1 MHCPI
6 KEEEMET
13 RRRRENTEHCRVLG
27 VLEEMKVFYSDTMTG
42 WRGAITEWE
51 ATIDECPPGGRNQQ
65 LQSTTD
71 IGNRELVLFS
81 LTLVLQI

>member
-1 MHCPI
+1 
-6 KEEEMET
+6 
-13 RRRRENTEHCRVLG
+13 
-27 VLEEMKVFYSDTMTG
+27 MKVFYSDTMTG

-71 IGNRELVLFS
+71 IGNRKLVLFS
-81 LTLVLQI
+81 LTLILQI